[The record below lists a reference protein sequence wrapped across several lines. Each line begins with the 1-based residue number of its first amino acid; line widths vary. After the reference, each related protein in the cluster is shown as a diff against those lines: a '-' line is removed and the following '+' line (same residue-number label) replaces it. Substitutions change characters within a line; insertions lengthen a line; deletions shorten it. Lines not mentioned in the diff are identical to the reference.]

1 MDGMT
6 MLQLRADGRTDGR
19 GQPTTAVEAVVAR
32 LQREIVLGERPA
44 GALLPP
50 ERELAAQLDVSR
62 ATLRE
67 ALSILAQK
75 GLLVTRRGRNGGAVV
90 SSPGPATVSSSV
102 ALLYRTRGVTARQL
116 AEFRRALE
124 VQAAQLAAARRSE
137 AALRRIEAACD
148 RYLAAVGQPDENA
161 LGRAFHYAVAVAS
174 DNPLLAETMYSLN
187 EAFAEC
193 LGLQL
198 QFAARMS
205 AEAARLHPPIVA
217 AIRARDVA
225 AARRAMDVHFDQL
238 DALLAEAGLDERRL
252 GGPGAD
258 IDVTGVAGGGDGAA
272 MEVPFEAV
280 GRAR

>member
-1 MDGMT
+1 
-6 MLQLRADGRTDGR
+6 MLRDRTDGRTDG
-19 GQPTTAVEAVVAR
+19 PESSPTAVDVVVAR
-32 LQREIVLGERPA
+32 LQQEIVAGERPP

-50 ERELAAQLDVSR
+50 EREFAAQLDVSR

-102 ALLYRTRGVTARQL
+102 ALLYHTRGVTARQL

-124 VQAAQLAAARRSE
+124 VQAAQLAAARRGDD
-137 AALRRIEAACD
+137 AMRRIEIACD
-148 RYLAAVGQPDENA
+148 RYLAAVGEPDENA

-198 QFAARMS
+198 RFAARMS
-205 AEAARLHPPIVA
+205 ADAARLHPPIVA
-217 AIRARDVA
+217 AIRAQDVA
-225 AARRAMDVHFDQL
+225 AARRAMEVHFDQL

-252 GGPGAD
+252 GGPAAGA
-258 IDVTGVAGGGDGAA
+258 VAMDETMGGGDAGTADA
-272 MEVPFEAV
+272 TFAHA
-280 GRAR
+280 GHQA